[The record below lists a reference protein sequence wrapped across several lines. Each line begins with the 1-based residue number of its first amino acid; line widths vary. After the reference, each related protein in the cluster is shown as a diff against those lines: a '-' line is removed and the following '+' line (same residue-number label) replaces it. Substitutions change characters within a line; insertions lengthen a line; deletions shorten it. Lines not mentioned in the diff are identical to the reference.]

1 MTKRSDSPLSA
12 RYAKQRLMRILTD
25 MVEGDQLLSW
35 SALAADI
42 TVFRGVEFSRE
53 NLRRLRKCTLGPANV
68 EIIIQYLEQKHD
80 PNIRERL
87 RPEAIFDEMA
97 QSARDYYFHMPEQN
111 DMDDWNDQLLEE
123 FEGVYFC
130 GLAGNT
136 ETYLPSKRLLRL
148 IQKQQNIRGKE
159 PQQTGMAV
167 TLFTSRT
174 ILVLRRTSHGYFHAA
189 EIPLSSL
196 VPTKLK
202 TPCQRVFYEGIAVI
216 SANTIQVKLRDCLTR
231 IPRTHSIAILSK
243 PDAFLKKPHG
253 LSIYTGRLSKEVE
266 QIWRDMNADDI
277 ADLKQEHDLAIAS
290 DNYMQGKALH
300 SQSPLPVMDT
310 KISNIV
316 SNDIAYFP
324 KPRDF
329 LKYLDDHF
337 FLGDITDVDTI
348 RKIVES
354 PLIIGTLDEH

>member
-1 MTKRSDSPLSA
+1 LIQTTK
-12 RYAKQRLMRILTD
+12 
-25 MVEGDQLLSW
+25 GLSW
-35 SALAADI
+35 TGLAHRI
-42 TVFRGVEFSRE
+42 TEARE
-53 NLRRLRKCTLGPANV
+53 IRFQRQNFYRLRDGTLSSEVMEYIV
-68 EIIIQYLEQKHD
+68 EYLEAHID
-80 PNIRERL
+80 PNIRGRL
-87 RPEAIFDEMA
+87 HPNAIFDEMA
-97 QSARDYYFHMPEQN
+97 ISARDYYFHMPDQN
-111 DMDDWNDQLLEE
+111 DMDDWSEQLLEE

-130 GLAGNT
+130 GIAGNI
-136 ETYLPSKRLLRL
+136 ETYLPSRRLLRL
-148 IQKQQNIRGKE
+148 IQKQQSIRGKE

-174 ILVLRRTSHGYFHAA
+174 ILVLRRTPHGYFHAA

-231 IPRTHSIAILSK
+231 IPRTHSIAILAK
-243 PDAFLKKPHG
+243 PDTFLKKPHG
-253 LSIYTGRLSKEVE
+253 LSLYTGKQSKEVE
-266 QIWRDMNADDI
+266 KIWQDMDADDI
-277 ADLKQEHDLAIAS
+277 AALKKEHALAIES
-290 DNYMQGKALH
+290 DYYMQGKALH

-310 KISNIV
+310 KIRNIV

-329 LKYLDDHF
+329 LMHLGDHF
-337 FLGDITDVDTI
+337 FLGDLADVDTI